1 MQRTCIDGVGD
12 SAMQGGLGWPA
23 WRCLALSALV
33 LAGAC
38 SDPQPDGR
46 WQVVTSGQPEAILSV
61 AGSRGGN
68 TWFVGADRGRGPLV
82 VRYDGARFVRHDS
95 GHRGD
100 LWWVQAF
107 DDGSALMAGSDGS
120 VLRYRDGAF
129 ERLSTPGLGK
139 QTLFGLAGQRPD
151 DVWFVG
157 GAAGRDGFIW
167 HLRGAHFDEVPLPL
181 DVPRRSDGE
190 LPSVL
195 KTWVSADGQA
205 WFVGDRGLLLHAP
218 VGAAPRLLPLAA
230 RERWFT
236 IAGLPDAVGEAAAT
250 SLVAVG
256 GNTQGHLLEGRGGFA
271 PLQPEGLPLLQG
283 VFVDARGAIAVGQFG
298 AVIER
303 SNGEWQRQDPELAFP
318 AESLHAVYRAPGG
331 TVWAVGGN
339 VLSTRLDQGIVLR
352 RASPDEPLPA
362 WPALPAPPPPVA
374 SCPPDAIDPQP
385 RASIAR
391 RWNEQILA
399 AIRRD
404 LPRPTVHARN
414 LFHLSAA
421 IYDTWVA
428 YDRTALGYL
437 FQERRS
443 ASDVSAARREAISY
457 AAYRILRHRY
467 EKAVGGA
474 VSAACFDAFMGR
486 LGFDPSDQG
495 EAGDGPRALGNR
507 VSRLYIEQHAQD
519 GANESADYGDS
530 TRYQSQNDAL
540 VVDLPSTTLRA
551 PARWQPLNL
560 SVAATQN
567 GIVQPAGV
575 QGYIGAHWGDV
586 RPFALRRATPD
597 ALYVDPGPAPGFD
610 PVTMRPWVVEVLD
623 LSRRMDVG
631 DASTIDISPGA
642 MGNNPLG
649 SNAGTGH
656 AQNPATGQPYSANR
670 VAVADFGR
678 VLAEHWA
685 DGPKSET
692 PPGHWNVIANLV
704 ADHPKHARRLF
715 GGGPVVDALEWD
727 VKTYFVLNGA
737 LHDAAI
743 AAWEIKR
750 RFDCAR
756 PISLVRYMASRG
768 QSSEPAAP
776 DYSVEGLPLI
786 PGLIE
791 RITAQSAQAQH
802 AHLAHF
808 QGELA
813 VRSWRGEPGNRTR
826 DIGGIAWI
834 RAAEWLPYQRRSFV
848 TPAFPGFVSGHSTF
862 SRAAAEVLAAITG
875 SAFFPGGFYEFVA
888 ERDRYLQFERGPEN
902 SLRLQWATYHDAADQ
917 AGQSRLWGGIHIA
930 PDDFSGRRVGHRVG
944 LAALEQARP
953 YFEGTKPLSAR
964 GSR

>member
-1 MQRTCIDGVGD
+1 MGALA
-12 SAMQGGLGWPA
+12 SACDVAKPTV
-23 WRCLALSALV
+23 S
-33 LAGAC
+33 
-38 SDPQPDGR
+38 
-46 WQVVTSGQPEAILSV
+46 WQAVTSGQAEAILSV
-61 AGSRGGN
+61 AGSRDGS

-82 VRYDGARFVRHDS
+82 VRHDGTRFVRHDS

-157 GAAGRDGFIW
+157 GAAGRDGFLW
-167 HLRGAHFDEVPLPL
+167 HLRGTQFDEVPLPL
-181 DVPRRSDGE
+181 DVPRRVDGE

-195 KTWVSADGQA
+195 KSWVSADGQA
-205 WFVGDRGLLLHAP
+205 WFVGDRGLLLHAA
-218 VGAAPRLLPLAA
+218 VGGAPRLLAQSA

-236 IAGLPDAVGEAAAT
+236 IAGRSDAIGEAAEK

-256 GNTQGHLLEGRGGFA
+256 GNTLGHLLEWRNGFA
-271 PLQPEGLPLLQG
+271 QLQPEGLPLLQG

-298 AVIER
+298 AVFER
-303 SNGEWQRQDPELAFP
+303 GDGDWQRQDPELSFP
-318 AESLHAVYRAPGG
+318 AESLHAVYRASNG

-352 RASPDEPLPA
+352 RASADDPLPT
-362 WPALPAPPPPVA
+362 WPVPPVTPPPSA
-374 SCPPDAIDPQP
+374 RCPPEDIDPQP
-385 RASIAR
+385 AASIAR

-414 LFHLSAA
+414 LFHVSAA
-421 IYDTWVA
+421 LYDTWAA
-428 YDRTALGYL
+428 YDGTALGYL

-443 ASDVSAARREAISY
+443 AADISAARREAMSY

-467 EKAVGGA
+467 QKAVGGL
-474 VSAACFDAFMGR
+474 VSAACFDALMER
-486 LGFDPSDQG
+486 LRLDPSDLG
-495 EAGDGPRALGNR
+495 ETGDGPRALGNR
-507 VSRLYIEQHAQD
+507 VGRLYIEQHAAD
-519 GANESADYGDS
+519 GANEAADYADTTS
-530 TRYQSQNDAL
+530 YRSQNDAL
-540 VVDLPSTTLRA
+540 VVDLPGATLRD
-551 PARWQPLNL
+551 PGRWQPLNL

-567 GIVQPAGV
+567 GIVQPSGV
-575 QGYIGAHWGDV
+575 QGYIGAHWGSV
-586 RPFALRRATPD
+586 RPFALRRVVAD

-610 PVTMRPWVVEVLD
+610 PATMRPWVVEVLQ
-623 LSRRMDVG
+623 LGRRMDVRAA
-631 DASTIDISPGA
+631 DTIDISPGA
-642 MGNNPLG
+642 IGNNPLG
-649 SNAGTGH
+649 SNSGTGH
-656 AQNPATGQPYSANR
+656 ATNPASGKPYAANR

-692 PPGHWNVIANLV
+692 PPGHWNVIANRV
-704 ADHPKHARRLF
+704 ADHPQHARRLF
-715 GGGPVVDALEWD
+715 GTGGSVDPLEWD
-727 VKTYFVLNGA
+727 VKTYFALNGA

-756 PISLVRYMASRG
+756 PISLIRYMASRG
-768 QSSEPAAP
+768 QSSEPAAA
-776 DYSVEGLPLI
+776 DYSAEGLPLLA
-786 PGLIE
+786 GLIE
-791 RITAQSAQAQH
+791 RITAQSAQTQH

-826 DIGGIAWI
+826 DIGGTAWI
-834 RAAEWLPYQRRSFV
+834 RAADWLPYQRRSFV

-875 SAFFPGGFYEFVA
+875 SAFFPGGLAEFVA
-888 ERDRYLQFERGPEN
+888 ERDRYLQFERGPEG
-902 SLRLQWATYHDAADQ
+902 RVVLQWATYYDAADQ

-930 PDDFSGRRVGHRVG
+930 PDDFSGRRVGYRVG

-953 YFEGTKPLSAR
+953 YFDGTKTLRSRGAR
-964 GSR
+964 

>member
-1 MQRTCIDGVGD
+1 MQKTCIYGVSDRAEQRGR
-12 SAMQGGLGWPA
+12 AWPSL
-23 WRCLALSALV
+23 RRIILSASV
-33 LAGAC
+33 LASAC
-38 SDPQPDGR
+38 ADPKPDSR
-46 WQVVTSGQPEAILSV
+46 WQVVTSGQAEAVLSV
-61 AGSRGGN
+61 AGSPNG
-68 TWFVGADRGRGPLV
+68 TVWFVGADRGRGPLV
-82 VRYDGARFVRHDS
+82 MRFDGTRFVRHDS

-107 DDGSALMAGSDGS
+107 ADGSALMAGSDGS
-120 VLRYRDGAF
+120 VLRYRDGTF

-157 GAAGRDGFIW
+157 GAAGRDGFVW
-167 HLRGAHFDEVPLPL
+167 HLNGARFDEHPLPIF
-181 DVPRRSDGE
+181 VPRRVDGE

-205 WFVGDRGLLLHAP
+205 WFVGDRGLLMHAKG
-218 VGAAPRLLPLAA
+218 GAAPSLLPQSS

-236 IAGLPDAVGEAAAT
+236 IAGLPDSVGQAAAT

-256 GNTQGHLLEGRGGFA
+256 GNTQGHLMEGRSGFA
-271 PLQPEGLPLLQG
+271 SLQPEGLPLLQG
-283 VFVDARGAIAVGQFG
+283 VFVDALGAIAVGQFG

-303 SNGEWQRQDPELAFP
+303 INGDWQRHETELPFP
-318 AESLHAVYRAPGG
+318 AESLHAVYRAPNG

-352 RASPDEPLPA
+352 RTSFDEPLPA
-362 WPALPAPPPPVA
+362 WPTPAVTPPPVA
-374 SCPPDAIDPQP
+374 SCPQDEVDPQP
-385 RASIAR
+385 GASIAR
-391 RWNEQILA
+391 RWNEQILS

-421 IYDTWVA
+421 LYDSWAA
-428 YDRTALGYL
+428 YDRTAIGFL
-437 FQERRS
+437 FQDRRS
-443 ASDVSAARREAISY
+443 ASDVGAARREAMSY

-467 EKAVGGA
+467 QKAVGGA
-474 VSAACFDAFMGR
+474 VSAACFDAFMQR
-486 LGFDPSDQG
+486 LGFDPSDLG
-495 EAGDGPRALGNR
+495 EAGDGPRSLGNR
-507 VSRLYIEQHAQD
+507 IGRLYIQQHSQD
-519 GANESADYGDS
+519 GANESADYADTTG
-530 TRYQSQNDAL
+530 YQAQNDAL
-540 VVDLPSTTLRA
+540 VVDLPGSTLRN

-586 RPFALRRATPD
+586 RPFALRRATTD
-597 ALYVDPGPAPGFD
+597 ALYVDPGAEPGFD
-610 PVTMRPWVVEVLD
+610 PATMRPWVVEVLE
-623 LSRRMDVG
+623 LGRRMDVS
-631 DASTIDISPGA
+631 DASTMDISPA
-642 MGNNPLG
+642 AIGNNPLG
-649 SNAGTGH
+649 SNTGSGY
-656 AQNPATGQPYSANR
+656 ALNPATGQPYLANR

-692 PPGHWNVIANLV
+692 PPGHWNVIANRV
-704 ADHPKHARRLF
+704 ADHPQHARRLF
-715 GGGPVVDALEWD
+715 GAGAVVDALEWD

-743 AAWEIKR
+743 AAWQIKR

-756 PISLVRYMASRG
+756 PISLIRYMASRG
-768 QSSEPAAP
+768 QSSEPAAA
-776 DYSVEGLPLI
+776 DFSVEGLPLM

-791 RITAQSAQAQH
+791 RITAQSAQAHH

-808 QGELA
+808 QGQLA

-826 DIGGIAWI
+826 DIGGTAWI
-834 RAAEWLPYQRRSFV
+834 RAADWLPYQRRSFV

-875 SAFFPGGFYEFVA
+875 STFFPGGIAEFVA
-888 ERDRYLQFERGPEN
+888 EKDRYLQFERGPG
-902 SLRLQWATYHDAADQ
+902 SSVRLQWATYYDAADQ

-930 PDDFSGRRVGHRVG
+930 PDDFAGRRVGNRVG
-944 LAALEQARP
+944 LAALAQASA
-953 YFEGTKPLSAR
+953 YFDGTKTLTSR
-964 GSR
+964 GTR